1 MAEGIRL
8 EVTIAGVDRIKA
20 MLKKHQAA
28 AVQALKKQLYL
39 EAEGIMTQSKELVPV
54 LTGALKDSGT
64 VRLPREENGVI
75 IQELGFGG
83 VLLEQLSARRR
94 SGSAFTPYAVFVHE
108 NTVVFH
114 KVGMAKFLEIPFR
127 QAERGLVDRVAAG
140 MRRALEGI

>member
-8 EVTIAGVDRIKA
+8 EVTIAGVDKIKA

-28 AVQALKKQLYL
+28 AVQALKKELYL

-54 LTGALKDSGT
+54 DTGTLKGSGT
-64 VRLPREENGVI
+64 VRLPREENGVV

-83 VLLEQLSARRR
+83 PA
-94 SGSAFTPYAVFVHE
+94 ANYAVFVHE

-127 QAERGLVDRVAAG
+127 QAERGMVPRIAAG
-140 MRRALEGI
+140 MQKTLSGI